1 MNENCKWDIFGDFQ
15 TPCLDVRYFYVII
28 SVPPPVSKVIQ
39 VTQKRLTKDGF
50 HTCKCETF
58 FMCILHLNEE
68 KLPVRNNPCC
78 DVEYYEKGWHTFLL
92 LSRVRKPIRYPPDIP
107 HPVESL
113 AWHLYL
119 VFCIQ
124 DILHTVAKSLFCPK
138 IQFFKK
144 SLLKT

>member
-1 MNENCKWDIFGDFQ
+1 
-15 TPCLDVRYFYVII
+15 
-28 SVPPPVSKVIQ
+28 
-39 VTQKRLTKDGF
+39 
-50 HTCKCETF
+50 
-58 FMCILHLNEE
+58 MCILHLNEE

-124 DILHTVAKSLFCPK
+124 DILHTVAKITFLSKNSNLTNNAK
-138 IQFFKK
+138 IYFGKQ
-144 SLLKT
+144 LKNVNKQLNMPTNS

>member
-1 MNENCKWDIFGDFQ
+1 MCN
-15 TPCLDVRYFYVII
+15 YFR
-28 SVPPPVSKVIQ
+28 PPPVSKVIQ

-119 VFCIQ
+119 VFLYSRHITHCGKIN
-124 DILHTVAKSLFCPK
+124 FCPK
-138 IQFFKK
+138 IRF
-144 SLLKT
+144 

>member
-1 MNENCKWDIFGDFQ
+1 MCN
-15 TPCLDVRYFYVII
+15 YFR
-28 SVPPPVSKVIQ
+28 PPPVSKVIQ
-39 VTQKRLTKDGF
+39 VTQKRLEDGF

-124 DILHTVAKSLFCPK
+124 DILHTVAKITFLSKNSNLTNNAK
-138 IQFFKK
+138 IYFSKQ
-144 SLLKT
+144 LKNVNKQLNMPTNS